1 MRQTRNLLGV
11 EWLLVGS
18 NPTLSVVRAKFK
30 RIDLKRE
37 LFKSKSEGAIFSAYW
52 QLLLT
57 IIRWF
62 ASGITQ
68 KFKSQKIFN
77 LKKFRKI

>member
-18 NPTLSVVRAKFK
+18 NPTLSVVSAKFK

-62 ASGITQ
+62 ASGIIALRIMIRTLV
-68 KFKSQKIFN
+68 KAEN
-77 LKKFRKI
+77 LL